1 MSYLKS
7 YWPLSALA
15 VIITLLQSYLAAN
28 LPLIMIRDM
37 VDNVFVGGNHSLLS
51 YYLILVVVIYS
62 ITSILSFTS
71 RYLQSYVGQRAMA
84 DIRKDLVESLQKQS
98 FSFFDRSQTGQ
109 LVARL
114 TGDVEAINRLY
125 FFFLTSLFSPVTTAV
140 FSVYFLITVDIR
152 LTLLSALSA
161 PIILGLNYAYQKR
174 VQPVWGKVRET
185 WGRLN
190 QYLQEFLVGIKV
202 VRVFSREGYEL
213 DRFETVNNSYYS
225 YNVEAAI
232 TRSIYSPLSDIS
244 LSLIISFIFW
254 YGANEA
260 IRSALTIGSLLVF
273 SRYVSMLLQPFR
285 NIGYFVSS
293 YSRAVAGGSRI
304 FSIMDTPSEVR
315 NRDKALVLAETK
327 GKISFENVCFS
338 YEGGKNVLEDINLI
352 VNEGESIAILG
363 PTGSGKSTLVYLI
376 PRFYDVTSGRITLD
390 DRDVRDYTLESLR
403 SQIGIVLQDIF
414 LFSSSIKENIAFGRP
429 EASMDDIVKAAKAA
443 QAHDFITSLPKG
455 YETMVGERGLTL
467 SGGQRQRI
475 AIARTLL
482 TDPRLLILDDS
493 TSFVDAE
500 TEASIQKTLDRLL
513 QGRTSF
519 IITHRL
525 STIRRV
531 DRLVV
536 LDKGRISEVGTHEE
550 LLKKRGT
557 YSRIY
562 ETQFAE
568 VERLSVKSY
577 EGRR

>member
-51 YYLILVVVIYS
+51 YCLILVVVIYS

-244 LSLIISFIFW
+244 LSLIISLIFW

-260 IRSALTIGSLLVF
+260 VRSALTIGSLLVF

-568 VERLSVKSY
+568 VERLSVK
-577 EGRR
+577 

>member
-1 MSYLKS
+1 MSYLKR
-7 YWPLSALA
+7 YWHLSALA
-15 VIITLLQSYLAAN
+15 VIITLVQSYLAAN

-37 VDNVFVGGNHSLLS
+37 VDNVFVGGNGSLLS
-51 YYLILVVVIYS
+51 NYLILVVVIYS
-62 ITSILSFTS
+62 VTSILSFIA

-84 DIRKDLVESLQKQS
+84 DIRKDLVEALQKQS
-98 FSFFDRSQTGQ
+98 FSFFDKSQTGQ
-109 LVARL
+109 LVVRL
-114 TGDVEAINRLY
+114 TGDVEAINRFY

-140 FSVYFLITVDIR
+140 FSIYFLINVDIR
-152 LTLLSALSA
+152 LTYLSALST
-161 PIILGLNYAYQKR
+161 PIVLCLNYAYQKR
-174 VQPVWGKVRET
+174 VQPQWAKVRET

-202 VRVFSREGYEL
+202 VRVFSREDYEL
-213 DRFETVNNSYYS
+213 NRFETVNNSYYDR
-225 YNVEAAI
+225 NVEAAV

-244 LSLIISFIFW
+244 LSLIISFVFW

-260 IRSALTIGSLLVF
+260 VRGTLTIGSLLVF
-273 SRYVSMLLQPFR
+273 SRYTSMLLQPFR

-304 FSIMDTPSEVR
+304 FNVMDTPSDVK
-315 NRDKALVLAETK
+315 NRERAIVLRETR
-327 GKISFENVCFS
+327 GKISFENVYFS
-338 YEGGKNVLEDINLI
+338 YEEGRAVLEDINLT
-352 VNEGESIAILG
+352 VNRGESIAILG

-443 QAHDFITSLPKG
+443 QAHDFISALPKG
-455 YETMVGERGLTL
+455 YETTVGERGLTL

-493 TSFVDAE
+493 TSYVDAE
-500 TEASIQKTLDRLL
+500 TEASIQEALDSLL

-531 DRLVV
+531 DKLVV
-536 LDKGRISEVGTHEE
+536 LDRGKISEVGTHEE
-550 LLKKRGT
+550 LLKKGGT

-568 VERLSVKSY
+568 VERLSAQSN
-577 EGRR
+577 ERRR

>member
-1 MSYLKS
+1 
-7 YWPLSALA
+7 
-15 VIITLLQSYLAAN
+15 
-28 LPLIMIRDM
+28 
-37 VDNVFVGGNHSLLS
+37 
-51 YYLILVVVIYS
+51 
-62 ITSILSFTS
+62 
-71 RYLQSYVGQRAMA
+71 
-84 DIRKDLVESLQKQS
+84 
-98 FSFFDRSQTGQ
+98 
-109 LVARL
+109 
-114 TGDVEAINRLY
+114 
-125 FFFLTSLFSPVTTAV
+125 
-140 FSVYFLITVDIR
+140 
-152 LTLLSALSA
+152 
-161 PIILGLNYAYQKR
+161 
-174 VQPVWGKVRET
+174 
-185 WGRLN
+185 
-190 QYLQEFLVGIKV
+190 
-202 VRVFSREGYEL
+202 
-213 DRFETVNNSYYS
+213 
-225 YNVEAAI
+225 
-232 TRSIYSPLSDIS
+232 
-244 LSLIISFIFW
+244 
-254 YGANEA
+254 
-260 IRSALTIGSLLVF
+260 VF

-315 NRDKALVLAETK
+315 NRDKAIILAETE

-414 LFSSSIKENIAFGRP
+414 LFSSSIKENIAFRRP

-500 TEASIQKTLDRLL
+500 TEASIQKALDRLL

-550 LLKKRGT
+550 LLKKHGT
-557 YSRIY
+557 YARIY

>member
-1 MSYLKS
+1 
-7 YWPLSALA
+7 
-15 VIITLLQSYLAAN
+15 
-28 LPLIMIRDM
+28 
-37 VDNVFVGGNHSLLS
+37 
-51 YYLILVVVIYS
+51 
-62 ITSILSFTS
+62 
-71 RYLQSYVGQRAMA
+71 
-84 DIRKDLVESLQKQS
+84 
-98 FSFFDRSQTGQ
+98 
-109 LVARL
+109 
-114 TGDVEAINRLY
+114 
-125 FFFLTSLFSPVTTAV
+125 
-140 FSVYFLITVDIR
+140 
-152 LTLLSALSA
+152 
-161 PIILGLNYAYQKR
+161 
-174 VQPVWGKVRET
+174 
-185 WGRLN
+185 
-190 QYLQEFLVGIKV
+190 
-202 VRVFSREGYEL
+202 
-213 DRFETVNNSYYS
+213 
-225 YNVEAAI
+225 
-232 TRSIYSPLSDIS
+232 
-244 LSLIISFIFW
+244 
-254 YGANEA
+254 
-260 IRSALTIGSLLVF
+260 
-273 SRYVSMLLQPFR
+273 MLLQPFR

-304 FSIMDTPSEVR
+304 FNIMDTPSEVR
-315 NRDKALVLAETK
+315 NREKAIVLTEAK
-327 GKISFENVCFS
+327 GTISFENVFFS
-338 YEGGKNVLEDINLI
+338 YEGGRNVLEDINLT
-352 VNEGESIAILG
+352 VNKGESIAILG

-376 PRFYDVTSGRITLD
+376 PRFYDVASGRITLD

-443 QAHDFITSLPKG
+443 QAHDFIIALPKG

-482 TDPRLLILDDS
+482 TDSRLLILDDS

-500 TEASIQKTLDRLL
+500 TEASIQKALDRLL

-550 LLKKRGT
+550 LLKRGGT

-568 VERLSVKSY
+568 VERLSVQSD

>member
-1 MSYLKS
+1 
-7 YWPLSALA
+7 LSALA
-15 VIITLLQSYLAAN
+15 IIITLAESYMAAN

-37 VDNVFVGGNHSLLS
+37 VDNVFVEGNRALLS
-51 YYLILVVVIYS
+51 DYLILIVAIYFV
-62 ITSILSFTS
+62 TSILSFIA

-84 DIRKDLVESLQKQS
+84 DVRRDLTESLQKQS
-98 FSFFDRSQTGQ
+98 FSFFDKSQTGQ

-114 TGDVEAINRLY
+114 TGDVEAINRFY
-125 FFFLTSLFSPVTTAV
+125 FFFLTALFSPVTTAL
-140 FSVYFLITVDIR
+140 FSFYFLINVDIR
-152 LTLLSALSA
+152 LTFLSALST

-174 VQPVWGKVRET
+174 VQPQWGKVRET

-202 VRVFSREGYEL
+202 VRVFNREDYEL
-213 DRFETVNNSYYS
+213 KRFETVNNSYYEH
-225 YNVEAAI
+225 NVEAAV

-260 IRSALTIGSLLVF
+260 VRSTLTIGSLLVF

-304 FSIMDTPSEVR
+304 FNTMDTPLEVR
-315 NRDKALVLAETK
+315 NKENAIVLRQVE
-327 GKISFENVCFS
+327 GKISFEHVYFS
-338 YEGGKNVLEDINLI
+338 YESGRNVLEDINLT
-352 VNEGESIAILG
+352 VNRGESIAILG

-390 DRDVRDYTLESLR
+390 DKDVRDYTLESLR

-429 EASMDDIVKAAKAA
+429 EASMDDIVEAAKAA
-443 QAHDFITSLPKG
+443 QAHDFIVALPKG
-455 YETMVGERGLTL
+455 YDTMVGERGITL

-493 TSFVDAE
+493 TSFIDAE
-500 TEASIQKTLDRLL
+500 TEASIQKALDRLL

-525 STIRRV
+525 STIRKV

-536 LDKGRISEVGTHEE
+536 LDKGRISEVGSHEE
-550 LLKKRGT
+550 LLKNGGT

-568 VERLSVKSY
+568 VERLSAQSN
-577 EGRR
+577 ERGR